1 MHPLLQQTSHRPWA
15 LPSRPWTVHMRW
27 LDLAFIHCRIDA
39 SILERALPSGLA
51 LDRYEGEAWLGLV
64 PFRMASVAPRGLPA
78 FPRFSTFPEIN
89 VRTYVIADGKPGVWF
104 FSLDAD
110 SAPTVFAGRTFLDL
124 PYHLAGIQL
133 TRDADALRFNSVRRR
148 GDAHFR
154 GSYRPV
160 GEVFHATHGSFEH
173 WAAERYC
180 LYSHSPP
187 PDSPCR
193 TKRHAAIFLLASMCC
208 RSTPFAS
215 PRDPPHPDRGA
226 CSFTFRNSAA
236 RLRNSGCRAASAAT
250 NSSVHC
256 RVNRLGLSLA
266 GCARTSSP
274 DSRVAR

>member
-1 MHPLLQQTSHRPWA
+1 
-15 LPSRPWTVHMRW
+15 MRW

-160 GEVFHATHGSFEH
+160 GEVFHATLGSFEH

-180 LYSHSPP
+180 LYSHSPGRGLARVEVHHP
-187 PDSPCR
+187 PWPLQRAEVDIDENSLFAAAGLAVPNEAPRCHFSPGVDVLSFNPVR
-193 TKRHAAIFLLASMCC
+193 LA
-208 RSTPFAS
+208 P
-215 PRDPPHPDRGA
+215 
-226 CSFTFRNSAA
+226 
-236 RLRNSGCRAASAAT
+236 
-250 NSSVHC
+250 
-256 RVNRLGLSLA
+256 
-266 GCARTSSP
+266 
-274 DSRVAR
+274 